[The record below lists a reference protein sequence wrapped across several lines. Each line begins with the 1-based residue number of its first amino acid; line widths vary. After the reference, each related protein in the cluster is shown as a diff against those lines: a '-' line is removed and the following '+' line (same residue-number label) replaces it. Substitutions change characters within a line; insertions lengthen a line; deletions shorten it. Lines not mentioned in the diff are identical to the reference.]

1 MDNSK
6 IKKLIQMLESTTVK
20 EFELQ
25 EGDTRIKLV
34 FGGKDSISKEGVR
47 NDNEAKEVTG
57 KENVE
62 KNMPQED
69 GNEESDLYKV
79 ESPIVGNYYS
89 GPSPD
94 SEPFVH
100 VGSYVKKGDT
110 LCIVEAMKFMNEIE
124 APVSGTIEKIFL
136 SDGQVVE
143 FGELLFSIKQH

>member
-1 MDNSK
+1 MENSK
-6 IKKLIQMLESTTVK
+6 IKKLIQMLEETKVK

-34 FGGKDSISKEGVR
+34 FGDKDCASKEESQVKSVVKDVKEDKSVEKSIS
-47 NDNEAKEVTG
+47 
-57 KENVE
+57 
-62 KNMPQED
+62 QED
-69 GNEESDLYKV
+69 GNEETDLYKV

-94 SEPFVH
+94 AEPFVH
-100 VGSYVKKGDT
+100 VGSYVKKGDI

-124 APVSGTIEKIFL
+124 APVSGTIEKILL

-143 FGELLFSIKQH
+143 FGELLFLIKQH